1 MRYFTGDES
10 GLIKWISFPPK
21 LKERRQKRAKK
32 EEEKKE
38 AGLQPLTGVFGKV
51 DKTQSVQK
59 LSWVTLDD
67 KKLLLVARKN
77 GKIQFMSP
85 EDGSIIK
92 EIQNKHVGTDEKQG
106 YFVGLF
112 IHNNRLCAC
121 TSTGDLSYTP
131 LDAKE
136 TITLTNLG
144 SNLEIM
150 RGHPSQTHIFAIGGK
165 DKDLSIY
172 DLDQLVEEKEHVES
186 GTTGPQKNT
195 SPHKKNATK
204 NSALIFQAKNVKN
217 DFLDLQQPVW
227 IQDLQF
233 MNKEAT
239 KIAVSTHYHQFRLY
253 DTKVARRPTMNIEIG
268 KHPIKV
274 LSVGKDFNHVLFADT
289 MGTVGTIDIQT
300 GKRSAQ
306 YKGFTGACT
315 ALAVTPQATFD
326 EKIDREQF
334 VISTSLDRF
343 LRVHETSTVYRQ
355 LVDKSYLKQRL
366 TCVLVDEDFEY
377 PLPSKP
383 ADEENEDDLW
393 ESMEVVKERKRKHQD

>member
-1 MRYFTGDES
+1 
-10 GLIKWISFPPK
+10 
-21 LKERRQKRAKK
+21 
-32 EEEKKE
+32 
-38 AGLQPLTGVFGKV
+38 
-51 DKTQSVQK
+51 
-59 LSWVTLDD
+59 
-67 KKLLLVARKN
+67 
-77 GKIQFMSP
+77 
-85 EDGSIIK
+85 
-92 EIQNKHVGTDEKQG
+92 
-106 YFVGLF
+106 
-112 IHNNRLCAC
+112 
-121 TSTGDLSYTP
+121 
-131 LDAKE
+131 
-136 TITLTNLG
+136 
-144 SNLEIM
+144 M
-150 RGHPSQTHIFAIGGK
+150 RGHPSLTHIFAIGGK

-172 DLDQLVEEKEHVES
+172 NLDELIQEKEQVES
-186 GTTGPQKNT
+186 VNAGPQKNT

-239 KIAVSTHYHQFRLY
+239 KVAVSTHYHQFRLY
-253 DTKVARRPTMNIEIG
+253 DTKAARRPTMNIEIG

-274 LSVGKDFNHVLFADT
+274 LSVGKDFNQVLFADT

-300 GKRSAQ
+300 GKRSTQ

-326 EKIDREQF
+326 EKIDKEQF

>member
-10 GLIKWISFPPK
+10 GLIKWVSFPPK

-32 EEEKKE
+32 DDEKKE

-51 DKTQSVQK
+51 DKTQSIQK
-59 LSWVTLDD
+59 LSWATLDD

-92 EIQNKHVGTDEKQG
+92 ELQNKHVGTDEKQG
-106 YFVGLF
+106 YFV
-112 IHNNRLCAC
+112 A
-121 TSTGDLSYTP
+121 
-131 LDAKE
+131 AKE

-150 RGHPSQTHIFAIGGK
+150 RGHPSLTHIFAIGGK

-172 DLDQLVEEKEHVES
+172 NLDELIQEKEQVES
-186 GTTGPQKNT
+186 VNAGPQKNT

-239 KIAVSTHYHQFRLY
+239 KVAVSTHYHQFRLY
-253 DTKVARRPTMNIEIG
+253 DTKAARRPTMNIEIG

-274 LSVGKDFNHVLFADT
+274 LSVGKDFNQVLFADT

-300 GKRSAQ
+300 GKRSTQ

-326 EKIDREQF
+326 EKIDKEQF